1 MHNVE
6 CIIYLHHATGKI
18 KFVAMHLLPYNLYQ
32 KKPLLDRITTIKQ
45 ASIQTCSNMA
55 GYTRAVAC

>member
-6 CIIYLHHATGKI
+6 CIIHLHHAIGKI

-32 KKPLLDRITTIKQ
+32 KKPLLDKITTTKQ
-45 ASIQTCSNMA
+45 ASI
-55 GYTRAVAC
+55 